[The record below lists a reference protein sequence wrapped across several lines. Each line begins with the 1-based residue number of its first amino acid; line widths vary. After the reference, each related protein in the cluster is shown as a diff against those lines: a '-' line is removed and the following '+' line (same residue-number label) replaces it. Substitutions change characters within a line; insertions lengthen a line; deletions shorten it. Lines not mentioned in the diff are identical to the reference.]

1 MDSHSSHIHNA
12 AMESDATDNELA
24 YSKGREWVHLRKKC
38 KDLDMEACYNRY
50 IQRLTV
56 INLSLFLFIMELLF
70 AIHILIQFAFSK
82 CTVWVSMPYVIL
94 MILLPLILLICF
106 KNKSQYTHFALWNNL
121 ASCIAALLV
130 TFMDTF
136 LMFMGD
142 KTDMHIKSS
151 YDHIIVISVYFFLPI
166 AFYGIPSLLGIAV
179 SVLYIFYFIVSSLTI
194 SEELTWALHGC
205 YAIYL
210 ISLNILMEAFR
221 IFMEYHLRQMLL
233 RRYQLLHQNFLLKA
247 AMQKE
252 KDMMQ
257 TILPAD
263 IVDTLLQ
270 EIHKRIEDQRIG
282 THFLTPLI
290 LFIELHSDV
299 SILVADMVNYTH
311 LTTRMNVKE
320 IVKFL
325 HDIFVGFEQA
335 AEKNEVLRIKFLGN
349 SFTCVSGIQ
358 EPSHTHANSCLSLAL
373 DMINVIE
380 TLREIYGL
388 NIDIRIAV
396 HSGEVFTAIIG
407 RIKWQYDIWSRDVD
421 IAYRLESLG
430 MPGKVHV
437 SQTTLD
443 FLHNE
448 YFYDEGTFL
457 AKKDPIL
464 QKADI
469 VTYLIGPQPRKFTI
483 KAVTFSYI
491 SISEYSVASS
501 SRVTSDKD
509 YDTTDEIREKTHEG
523 MLEKVEYMPV
533 DGIQLAKIF
542 DFSYRTER
550 GNEDYMFKPYISSF
564 WRLFRHSEVEWN
576 YINEPNLLLK
586 YSLLIIL
593 FVATIF
599 LFQNLIPPKTPFVFK
614 LLLLLVAIMIIC
626 FFAFYK
632 KIAIQFSNS
641 PNTYEPKCFANQWL
655 VMLAE
660 LLEENLTLRIFTYII
675 CIILIYVMATLNT
688 VLLKLEQ
695 MQRSG
700 AKSLPDDD
708 LDRETFEP
716 WEATQNVIMVLTAMF
731 FVCVPQFFK
740 AAIIAMMCILHILT
754 VHTFYH
760 SLRRVQTT
768 NMGLISELA
777 SIWYILAFAL
787 LVLIK
792 EQHVTYLKSV
802 NYHYKSLHRKKHM
815 LTEKSKLNAKIIMAN
830 ILPSHVVNL
839 FLNRDVSDE
848 LFYESYDKV
857 AVLFATIVNFESEKT
872 GLRVLNEYICLFD
885 DLLANYIQNFKVEK
899 IKVTGWTYMAACGLK
914 VDPEM
919 DSALTMPLSTSRAK
933 SYTNGKQNKLIEYN
947 STLRAH
953 QSRFVHPLLEPDDSC
968 VLTLAHFAADLLRIM
983 QDISIL
989 NLSMSYGGSMPG
1001 QLKIGISHGP
1011 AVAGV
1016 VGMSRPHYDIWG
1028 HTVNMASH
1036 MAFAGVAGRIQVT
1049 ERTALTLKRF
1059 DIKCEY
1065 HGITNAKIV
1074 GEIPMFLVD
1083 LDEDLNFQCIDE
1095 IDSDSFEIVDADG
1108 QDRNS
1113 YSNVNIL
1120 YLEPSGSSDDDV
1132 NNKK

>member
-1 MDSHSSHIHNA
+1 MDSLRSHIDHA
-12 AMESDATDNELA
+12 SMESDAPDNELA
-24 YSKGREWVHLRKKC
+24 YSKSREWVHLRKKC
-38 KDLDMEACYNRY
+38 KDLDMETCYKRY

-56 INLSLFLFIMELLF
+56 INLSLFLFIVELLF
-70 AIHILIQFAFSK
+70 AMHILFQFVYSK
-82 CTVWVSMPYVIL
+82 CTVWVSMPYIVL
-94 MILLPLILLICF
+94 MVLLPLILLICF
-106 KNKSQYTHFALWNNL
+106 KNKAQYKHFTLWNNL
-121 ASCIAALLV
+121 ASCTAALLV
-130 TFMDTF
+130 TF
-136 LMFMGD
+136 
-142 KTDMHIKSS
+142 I
-151 YDHIIVISVYFFLPI
+151 
-166 AFYGIPSLLGIAV
+166 V
-179 SVLYIFYFIVSSLTI
+179 SVLYILYFIVSSLSI
-194 SEELTWALHGC
+194 SEDLTLALHGC
-205 YAIYL
+205 YVIYI
-210 ISLNILMEAFR
+210 ISLNVLMEAFR

-233 RRYQLLHQNFLLKA
+233 RRHQLLHQNFLLKA

-311 LTTRMNVKE
+311 LTTRMDVKE

-349 SFTCVSGIQ
+349 SYTCVSGIQ
-358 EPSHTHANSCLSLAL
+358 EYSRTHANSCLSLAL
-373 DMINVIE
+373 DMINVME

-388 NIDIRIAV
+388 NIDVRIAV

-421 IAYRLESLG
+421 IAYRLELLG

-457 AKKDPIL
+457 AKEDPIL
-464 QKADI
+464 QKANI
-469 VTYLIGPQPRKFTI
+469 LTYLIGPQPRKFTI
-483 KAVTFSYI
+483 KTATFSYT
-491 SISEYSVASS
+491 SISEYSV
-501 SRVTSDKD
+501 TSLSHINSGKD
-509 YDTTDEIREKTHEG
+509 FDTIDVIRKKTHEG
-523 MLEKVEYMPV
+523 MLEKVECMPV
-533 DGIQLAKIF
+533 DGIQLARIF
-542 DFSYRTER
+542 DFSYRIER

-593 FVATIF
+593 FVGLLF
-599 LFQNLIPPKTPFVFK
+599 LLQNLILPKTTFVSK
-614 LLLLLVAIMIIC
+614 LLLLLVSLMLIC

-632 KIAIQFSNS
+632 KIAIQFSKS
-641 PNTYEPKCFANQWL
+641 PNTYEPKCFLNRCL
-655 VMLAE
+655 VMLSE
-660 LLEENLTLRIFTYII
+660 LLEENLTMRICTYII
-675 CIILIYVMATLNT
+675 CIIIIYAMATLNT

-695 MQRSG
+695 MRRSG

-716 WEATQNVIMVLTAMF
+716 WEATQNVIMVFIAMF
-731 FVCVPQFFK
+731 FVVVPLFFK
-740 AAIIAMMCILHILT
+740 AAIIVMMCILHILT
-754 VHTFYH
+754 VHTFYN

-768 NMGLISELA
+768 NMGMISELA
-777 SIWYILAFAL
+777 SIWYILAFTL

-792 EQHVTYLKSV
+792 EQHVTYLKTVS
-802 NYHYKSLHRKKHM
+802 YHYKSLYGKKHI

-830 ILPSHVVNL
+830 ILPSHVANL
-839 FLNRDVSDE
+839 FLNRDASDE
-848 LFYESYDKV
+848 LFCESYDKI

-885 DLLANYIQNFKVEK
+885 DLLAYYIHNFKVEK

-919 DSALTMPLSTSRAK
+919 DSALTMPLSTDRAK
-933 SYTNGKQNKLIEYN
+933 SYKKNKQKNLTEY
-947 STLRAH
+947 SATFRAH
-953 QSRFVHPLLEPDDSC
+953 QSRFTHPLLKHDDKC

-989 NLSMSYGGSMPG
+989 NNSMSYAGSMPG

-1011 AVAGV
+1011 AAAGV
-1016 VGMSRPHYDIWG
+1016 VGLSRPHYDIWG
-1028 HTVNMASH
+1028 YTVNMASH
-1036 MAFAGVAGRIQVT
+1036 LALVGVAGRIQVT
-1049 ERTALTLKRF
+1049 EHTAITLERF

-1065 HGITNAKIV
+1065 HGITHAKIV
-1074 GEIPMFLVD
+1074 GKIPMFLVD
-1083 LDEDLNFQCIDE
+1083 LDEDLNFQYMDELYLDSID
-1095 IDSDSFEIVDADG
+1095 IVDADS
-1108 QDRNS
+1108 QDTNKD
-1113 YSNVNIL
+1113 NVNIL
-1120 YLEPSGSSDDDV
+1120 YIDPSRSSDDDV
-1132 NNKK
+1132 KNKK